1 MIYKLGE
8 KTPKIGENN
17 YIAENATV
25 IGEVVTNENVSI
37 WFGAVVRADMS
48 KVTVGRDSNTV
59 SYTHLTLPT
68 ICSV

>member
-25 IGEVVTNENVSI
+25 IGEVVTNEKKKIRIV
-37 WFGAVVRADMS
+37 
-48 KVTVGRDSNTV
+48 
-59 SYTHLTLPT
+59 P
-68 ICSV
+68 